1 MFFFRFLFL
10 LFPRFYSSSSSS
22 SFGVC
27 CFSFS
32 TIPET
37 RTRSAN
43 PVTEMRQTSPRVAG
57 GRPQNAPTEGKRK
70 RNQQKQNGDSKR
82 ERERE
87 REREMMDDR
96 ASLTKRKKR
105 NTENTRLPPT
115 VTGFLFDLPYRV
127 FSMAIAGL
135 GRNRFS
141 FEFGGLNNMAIPR
154 EKPLR
159 WPCKVE
165 GLQIWSRPFSF
176 IFFSLFSLQPPSPV
190 GRCEPNSGRFWVW
203 VKKRI

>member
-1 MFFFRFLFL
+1 MSLAAGRKTRQ
-10 LFPRFYSSSSSS
+10 PKANEKETNSNKMA
-22 SFGVC
+22 
-27 CFSFS
+27 
-32 TIPET
+32 IP
-37 RTRSAN
+37 
-43 PVTEMRQTSPRVAG
+43 
-57 GRPQNAPTEGKRK
+57 K
-70 RNQQKQNGDSKR
+70 

-159 WPCKVE
+159 
-165 GLQIWSRPFSF
+165 
-176 IFFSLFSLQPPSPV
+176 
-190 GRCEPNSGRFWVW
+190 
-203 VKKRI
+203 